1 MHSPSLIQHFSSFS
15 NISGTGVVKKP
26 FRSSVRRGKKSPF
39 HEPQEP
45 DSACYSKWLWTGI
58 PASLGLIFPIKRIRP
73 LTLKIVKIP
82 SNTPHPNPRC
92 RKMILADQAVLKFQ
106 SSTSGLFPVFC
117 LYQWLAY
124 ACCNLFN
131 WAMLS
136 SLELSLHESLSIKS
150 S

>member
-1 MHSPSLIQHFSSFS
+1 MHSPSLIQHFLSFS

-26 FRSSVRRGKKSPF
+26 FRSSVRRGKKESFTWAPGALILLVIQSDF
-39 HEPQEP
+39 EQVFLP
-45 DSACYSKWLWTGI
+45 LW
-58 PASLGLIFPIKRIRP
+58 ASFF
-73 LTLKIVKIP
+73 P
-82 SNTPHPNPRC
+82 SNKSGPWPWRLLRSLQTPPHKPCC
-92 RKMILADQAVLKFQ
+92 RKMILAEQAVLKFQ